1 MKNTVIIKGNRYG
14 ISIVLDKDISFSQ
27 LLKDL
32 EARLEGAEEFFDSDK
47 QLAVTFEGRDLTNEE
62 LDEILSVIKG
72 CSRLNIQYVMDEN
85 SDLETTFFDIIQ
97 TAKDTGDESDNSAV
111 MEESEPVEVSGILST
126 IHDQAANTSGS
137 SPGDHTIPQQTRA
150 DNTGMFYKG
159 TLRSGQT
166 LESKESIVII
176 GDVNPGASVVADGN
190 IVVIGTLKGTAT
202 AGNNNDTNAF
212 VMALVMDPIQI
223 QIADVIARSSDTK
236 SHFKKKTEPMIARIQ
251 NHQICVEPVR

>member
-14 ISIVLDKDISFSQ
+14 ISIVLDKDIAFSQ

-32 EARLEGAEEFFDSDK
+32 EDRLEGAEEFFDSDK
-47 QLAVTFEGRDLTNEE
+47 QLAVTFEGRELTNDE
-62 LDEILSVIKG
+62 LDEVLSVIKG

-97 TAKDTGDESDNSAV
+97 TAKAAEQEEEEIDPDLSDT
-111 MEESEPVEVSGILST
+111 SEPVEVSGILST
-126 IHDQAANTSGS
+126 IHDQAWTPSES
-137 SPGDHTIPQQTRA
+137 DRKESIP

-166 LESKESIVII
+166 LESKASIVIL
-176 GDVNPGASVVADGN
+176 GDVNPGASVVAAGN

-202 AGNNNDTNAF
+202 AGSNNDKNAF
-212 VMALVMDPIQI
+212 VMALNMDPIQI
-223 QIADVIARSSDTK
+223 QIADVIARSSDNK
-236 SHFKKKTEPMIARIQ
+236 SHFKKKQEPMIARIHDQ
-251 NHQICVEPVR
+251 QICVEPVR